1 MKQIYIVVGKN
12 TSNDI
17 DRVMSIEGVFKS
29 KRNAERRFDEL
40 EEIYKYQG
48 GGLWFD
54 MYDIPTDLIEE
65 NEK

>member
-1 MKQIYIVVGKN
+1 MKRIYIVVGKN

-17 DRVMSIEGVFKS
+17 DRVMSIEGIFKS

-40 EEIYKYQG
+40 EEIYKYQE

-54 MYDIPTDLIEE
+54 MYDIPTDLIKE